1 MDSIKTAL
9 ENWMNELNNFSFK
22 DYESL
27 PDLDLY
33 MDQVIQFLDK
43 QLYIFQTSTMDKQIT
58 PSMINNY
65 VKGEVLPSPIAKKY
79 NKEHLA
85 LIEEI
90 CTLKQVLSIAEV
102 KQIIDS
108 EYKDST
114 VKADIFNKFNH
125 LNNEKIENSV
135 LEAFKHL
142 NDIEENDTQALTELA
157 MDFAMT
163 ANTYIQI
170 SKRILYLIRAYE
182 IAEEARLAQEKR
194 KEKKE
199 KKEDKDEVLEDNAS
213 SSDIQE

>member
-1 MDSIKTAL
+1 MESIKKSL
-9 ENWMNELNNFSFK
+9 EDWMNELSNFSFK
-22 DYESL
+22 EYEQL

-43 QLYIFQTSTMDKQIT
+43 QLYIFQTSTIDKQIT

-102 KQIIDS
+102 KQILDS
-108 EYKDST
+108 EYRDAVSKGE
-114 VKADIFNKFNH
+114 VFNKFNQM
-125 LNNEKIENSV
+125 NNEKISSSV
-135 LEAFKHL
+135 EEAFKSL
-142 NDIEENDTQALTELA
+142 NTIDENNKEALTELA

-170 SKRILYLIRAYE
+170 SKRILYLIRAYDAYE
-182 IAEEARLAQEKR
+182 KAKEAAEK
-194 KEKKE
+194 KKKE
-199 KKEDKDEVLEDNAS
+199 KEPKEEETLNSE
-213 SSDIQE
+213 EE

>member
-1 MDSIKTAL
+1 
-9 ENWMNELNNFSFK
+9 
-22 DYESL
+22 
-27 PDLDLY
+27 
-33 MDQVIQFLDK
+33 
-43 QLYIFQTSTMDKQIT
+43 MDKQIT

-108 EYKDST
+108 EYKDS
-114 VKADIFNKFNH
+114 VAKAEIFNKFNR
-125 LNNEKIENSV
+125 LNNEKIEASV

-182 IAEEARLAQEKR
+182 IAEKAKEAMEKR
-194 KEKKE
+194 KEKKD
-199 KKEDKDEVLEDNAS
+199 KKDEKDEEIEAS
-213 SSDIQE
+213 SVSK

>member
-1 MDSIKTAL
+1 MDSIKKAL

-22 DYESL
+22 DYEAL

-65 VKGEVLPSPIAKKY
+65 VKGEVLPSPISKKY

-108 EYKDST
+108 EYKDT
-114 VKADIFNKFNH
+114 TFKADVFNKFNH
-125 LNNEKIENSV
+125 LNNEKIDVSV
-135 LEAFKHL
+135 EEAFKHL

-182 IAEEARLAQEKR
+182 IAEKAKEDA
-194 KEKKE
+194 EKKRE
-199 KKEDKDEVLEDNAS
+199 KKDKKTDKEENEES
-213 SSDIQE
+213 STSSENE

>member
-22 DYESL
+22 DYEAL

-108 EYKDST
+108 KDST

>member
-1 MDSIKTAL
+1 MDSIKKAL
-9 ENWMNELNNFSFK
+9 ENWMNELNNFFFK
-22 DYESL
+22 DYEHL

-33 MDQVIQFLDK
+33 IDQVIQVLDK

-65 VKGEVLPSPIAKKY
+65 VKGEVLTSPISKKY

-108 EYKDST
+108 EYKDQKT
-114 VKADIFNKFNH
+114 KAEIFNKFYH
-125 LNNEKIENSV
+125 LNNKKLDYSDE
-135 LEAFKHL
+135 EAFKLL
-142 NDIEENDTQALTELA
+142 NDIEENDTKALTELA

-170 SKRILYLIRAYE
+170 SKRIIYLIRAYE
-182 IAEEARLAQEKR
+182 IAEKAKEAMEKK

-199 KKEDKDEVLEDNAS
+199 KKDEEALDNTSSLEES
-213 SSDIQE
+213 VEE

>member
-1 MDSIKTAL
+1 MDSIKNAL

-108 EYKDST
+108 EYKDSL
-114 VKADIFNKFNH
+114 VKAEIFNKFNR
-125 LNNEKIENSV
+125 LNNEKIEASV

-163 ANTYIQI
+163 ANTYI
-170 SKRILYLIRAYE
+170 IRAYE
-182 IAEEARLAQEKR
+182 IAEKAKEAMEKR
-194 KEKKE
+194 KEKKD
-199 KKEDKDEVLEDNAS
+199 KKDEKEEEIEAS
-213 SSDIQE
+213 SSNE